1 MESKK
6 RQANAWVQAV
16 KLFNEQ
22 QGGRWTIPRK
32 PKEGESPS
40 AEYTAV
46 RELMKQFTRPSH
58 DEPKEAREPKREVP
72 KTAKAPRKTLSKPE
86 DEEVVVQG
94 PPRKVKKSK
103 SKTAIAEMPAEA
115 PAPVEAEAPKRG
127 RGRPRKT
134 PSVEPTA

>member
-22 QGGRWTIPRK
+22 HGGRWTIPRK
-32 PKEGESPS
+32 PKDGESAS

-46 RELMKQFTRPSH
+46 RELMKQFTRPSIKIE
-58 DEPKEAREPKREVP
+58 DEAPKEVQKS
-72 KTAKAPRKTLSKPE
+72 AKAPRKALEKT
-86 DEEVVVQG
+86 DDVVVVQG

-103 SKTAIAEMPAEA
+103 TAVAEMPAEA
-115 PAPVEAEAPKRG
+115 PAPVEAEAEAPKRG

-134 PSVEPTA
+134 VSVEPVA